1 VLQPPGPRI
10 LVVDD
15 DDAQTSLIKRFLDRH
30 GYQVTCSNSP
40 LKALELLQ
48 EQVDFKLV
56 ITDLMMPHSDGI
68 SFTQSLHALEHYK
81 NLPVVLITAYPSDE
95 MIEKGMRKGVAL
107 TLQKPLEL
115 SKLLDLVGFATH

>member
-1 VLQPPGPRI
+1 VPQPPGPRI

-15 DDAQTSLIKRFLDRH
+15 DDAQTALIKRFLDRH

-40 LKALELLQ
+40 VMALELLQ
-48 EQVDFKLV
+48 EQADFKLV

-68 SFTQSLHALEHYK
+68 SFTQALHELEHYK